1 MQLLSGRQSNTN
13 KHDTH
18 RDTNTHTHGLDYTI
32 TWHTHTVRHRGAHT
46 RATFVRSNP
55 KSAHRQSAS
64 SKAFEYQSISYIYI
78 HTYIHIFLSALRTH
92 FLLPCLRAPRS
103 WHFNTNMRFPAKRTN
118 KTRQLQKR
126 TSQSI
131 VKLAPYHE
139 YIFSFLSL
147 LLIFSLLFLLLLK
160 FYVLHARGISF
171 APTCAPF
178 AKRTIKTQQL

>member
-1 MQLLSGRQSNTN
+1 M
-13 KHDTH
+13 TH
-18 RDTNTHTHGLDYTI
+18 TETQTHTHMDLI
-32 TWHTHTVRHRGAHT
+32 TQSHGTHTQSDTGARTLEPPLYAQIQKAHIDK
-46 RATFVRSNP
+46 AHLPKLSNINP
-55 KSAHRQSAS
+55 YR
-64 SKAFEYQSISYIYI
+64 IYI